1 MAKARSDAD
10 RRTRQC
16 ERYARLLRITRLV
29 MGHGRWGPDDLAR
42 EVGCSV
48 RTVHRDIQVLSM
60 SGVPIYWDRACEA
73 YRVREGFR
81 FPGLEP
87 RPGDRTE
94 DDARDLL
101 QLARGFLAAGED
113 LLAAVRELCERL
125 ESCRQYPDGG

>member
-1 MAKARSDAD
+1 MAEVRSDAD

-29 MGHGRWGPDDLAR
+29 MGHGRWGPNDLAR

-60 SGVPIYWDRACEA
+60 SGLPVYWDKASEA

-87 RPGDRTE
+87 RNPRSEGMDP
-94 DDARDLL
+94 ADLL
-101 QLARGFLAAGED
+101 QLARRFVGAGEE
-113 LLAAVRELCERL
+113 LLAAVRELCEEIETSR
-125 ESCRQYPDGG
+125 RRADGR